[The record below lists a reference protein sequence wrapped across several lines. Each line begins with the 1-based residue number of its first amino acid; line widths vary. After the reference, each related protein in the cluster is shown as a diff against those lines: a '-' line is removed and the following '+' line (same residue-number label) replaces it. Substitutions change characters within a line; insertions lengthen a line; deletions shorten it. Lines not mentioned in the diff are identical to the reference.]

1 MTFGEKLS
9 KLRKESNYTQE
20 QFAEILGVSRQSVSK
35 WESDIAYPET
45 DKLIRISE
53 LFDCSTDYLL
63 KESEDVD
70 QSKEKDKKWDD
81 SYYHIP
87 KERKSKKM
95 LWGMPLWHVG
105 KNAKGVFA
113 VGFNAHGIV
122 AIGLKASGVISLGL
136 LSTGL
141 LSFGVLSI
149 GLFAFGTFALGLLS
163 AGAIAAGI
171 LTAGAVCFGIVS
183 FGAASIGEFSVGA
196 MAIGKYIAIGD
207 HAKAMIAIGQ
217 SEAKGTLYQVIGD
230 PSIQDISRI
239 EELLDQ
245 NVPSYLSWAKKI
257 IKAILN

>member
-9 KLRKESNYTQE
+9 KLRKECNYTQE

-45 DKLIRISE
+45 DKLIRINE
-53 LFDCSTDYLL
+53 LFDCSMDYLL
-63 KESEDVD
+63 KESEDID
-70 QSKEKDKKWDD
+70 RSKE
-81 SYYHIP
+81 
-87 KERKSKKM
+87 
-95 LWGMPLWHVG
+95 
-105 KNAKGVFA
+105 KGVFA
-113 VGFNAHGIV
+113 VGFNARGII

-141 LSFGVLSI
+141 LSFGVLAI

-217 SEAKGTLYQVIGD
+217 SQAQGTLYQVIGD

-245 NVPSYLSWAKKI
+245 NVPSYLSWAKEI
-257 IKAILN
+257 IKAILH